1 LVVANFDAN
10 LLGPNTV
17 SLLLG
22 NGDGTFGEATAFGAG
37 AGPISVAMGDVNGD
51 GRPDLVVANV
61 ISNNVSVLIN
71 NTALAPTLFTLTV
84 TKTGTGSGTVTSSP
98 PGIDCGA
105 TCFAAYDS
113 GTVVTLTAT
122 PAAGSFIS
130 GSSGCDAVSE
140 TSCRVTMNAARTV
153 TAIFTRERFT
163 LTVNKTG
170 TGSGTVTSS
179 PPGINCGATCSASY
193 DDGTVVT
200 LTATADAGSTVTGGS
215 GCDAVSGTTC
225 TVTMNAARAVTAS
238 FLP

>member
-1 LVVANFDAN
+1 VANFDAN

-98 PGIDCGA
+98 SGIDCEA
-105 TCFAAYDS
+105 TCAAAYDS

-122 PAAGSFIS
+122 PDAGSLFES
-130 GSSGCDAVSE
+130 WNGCDA
-140 TSCRVTMNAARTV
+140 TS
-153 TAIFTRERFT
+153 
-163 LTVNKTG
+163 
-170 TGSGTVTSS
+170 
-179 PPGINCGATCSASY
+179 
-193 DDGTVVT
+193 D
-200 LTATADAGSTVTGGS
+200 
-215 GCDAVSGTTC
+215 TTC
-225 TVTMNAARAVTAS
+225 TVSMSAAREVTATFS
-238 FLP
+238 PSPY